1 MRAQSHAK
9 TRKGLAIVTAGMFA
23 LSSMTIAPVA
33 FAEDTPPLPLTP
45 RLVTST
51 QTWSAS

>member
-23 LSSMTIAPVA
+23 LSSMSIAPVA
-33 FAEDTPPLPLTP
+33 FAQDTPP
-45 RLVTST
+45 RCR
-51 QTWSAS
+51 